1 MQGDKNASTP
11 DTYYASGGM
20 ICVVTDGELV
30 VSRPFGD
37 ADTSDIE
44 SLINQAADQF
54 DPSLGNPVKMDSL
67 FRLGSTSKMFVGL
80 ALAICKE
87 DGLVSYDD
95 AASKYIDTL
104 EDTAAG
110 ETTLRQLFTHSGGLL
125 PLHRPGLRERDD
137 ETTNATMEEIVFC
150 IGRYFGASVAAAIIG
165 EEKIAD
171 WEWQF
176 SGRARFRHTL
186 LFQATVPS
194 EIPGYV
200 LGIIRYPFPMYLA
213 ALAITE
219 LPYAIAVIYLE
230 DSFLEGKVYALI
242 IAGIAVILL

>member
-37 ADTSDIE
+37 VDTSDIE
-44 SLINQAADQF
+44 SLINQGADQF

-125 PLHRPGLRERDD
+125 PLHRPGLR
-137 ETTNATMEEIVFC
+137 
-150 IGRYFGASVAAAIIG
+150 
-165 EEKIAD
+165 
-171 WEWQF
+171 
-176 SGRARFRHTL
+176 
-186 LFQATVPS
+186 
-194 EIPGYV
+194 
-200 LGIIRYPFPMYLA
+200 
-213 ALAITE
+213 
-219 LPYAIAVIYLE
+219 
-230 DSFLEGKVYALI
+230 
-242 IAGIAVILL
+242 